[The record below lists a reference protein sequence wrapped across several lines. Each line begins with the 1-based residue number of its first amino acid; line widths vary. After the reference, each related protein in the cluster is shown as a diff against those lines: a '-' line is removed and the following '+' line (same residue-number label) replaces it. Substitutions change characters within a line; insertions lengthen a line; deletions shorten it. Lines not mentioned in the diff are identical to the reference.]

1 MKIEWMNLP
10 ERYAAGMRD
19 FLRFHGIE
27 EGTGGLHVR
36 LAPNQKEGIAISR
49 EGGEV
54 ELRLDDRGRVYR
66 ALTILKTHADEE
78 RFEYAEGRYFDTC
91 GAMFDGSQASS
102 LLNVASCKKLMLAL
116 AGMGYN
122 QMMLY
127 CEDCY
132 ELPGEPYWGNM
143 RPRFSQADFRALDD
157 YADSLGLE
165 LVPCIQTLGHLTE
178 AIKRP
183 PYARLADTKS
193 VLMVDEEATYAF
205 LEKMIASVSGCFRS
219 RRIHLGLDEAWDL
232 GLGDHLKKYGY
243 ETQAELMDRHVARVY
258 EIVRG
263 LGLTPMMW
271 ADMYFRA
278 RCESGGYY
286 EPQVRFTQ
294 ADRERV
300 PEEMRLIYWDY
311 YHTSP
316 DMYEA
321 MIDRYLEL
329 TDLKK
334 LVFAG
339 CARNVRTF
347 GSHYHKTV
355 ITTDPALTV
364 CKEKGVREVFAT
376 VWGDDHRESSTFA
389 VLPGLQLFAEHMYRE
404 APDEDWVRARF
415 EACACA
421 SWEAFMDV
429 DRLDAVPGF
438 NGDNDENLS
447 PSRAILWQDPLLGL
461 LDADLGEFDFA
472 PHYRCL
478 AESLRADAQANPRY
492 ADVFEFYA
500 ALARVL
506 EMKAGLGRALYAAY
520 QAGDRDALRRLA
532 DSLPELEERMQALR
546 RAHRAHFFTEY
557 KPVGW
562 EVLDI
567 RYGGAIMRLDT
578 AKARLDDYLSGKI
591 DHIEELEEQRLS
603 FSGTG
608 RLRQGLN
615 YLDICSASRV

>member
-10 ERYAAGMRD
+10 EKYAAGMRD

-27 EGTGGLHVR
+27 EGEGGLRVR

-271 ADMYFRA
+271 ADMY
-278 RCESGGYY
+278 
-286 EPQVRFTQ
+286 
-294 ADRERV
+294 
-300 PEEMRLIYWDY
+300 
-311 YHTSP
+311 
-316 DMYEA
+316 EA

-329 TDLKK
+329 TELKK

-364 CKEKGVREVFAT
+364 CKEMGVREVFAT

-429 DRLDAVPGF
+429 DRLDAVSGF

-461 LDADLGEFDFA
+461 LDGDLGEFDFA
-472 PHYRCL
+472 PHYRRL
-478 AESLRADAQANPRY
+478 AGSLCADAQANPQY

-532 DSLPELEERMQALR
+532 DSLPELEARMRALR

-608 RLRQGLN
+608 CLRQGLN

>member
-1 MKIEWMNLP
+1 MRIEWVNLP

-27 EGTGGLHVR
+27 EGEGGLRVR

-278 RCESGGYY
+278 RC
-286 EPQVRFTQ
+286 
-294 ADRERV
+294 
-300 PEEMRLIYWDY
+300 
-311 YHTSP
+311 
-316 DMYEA
+316 
-321 MIDRYLEL
+321 
-329 TDLKK
+329 
-334 LVFAG
+334 
-339 CARNVRTF
+339 
-347 GSHYHKTV
+347 
-355 ITTDPALTV
+355 
-364 CKEKGVREVFAT
+364 
-376 VWGDDHRESSTFA
+376 
-389 VLPGLQLFAEHMYRE
+389 
-404 APDEDWVRARF
+404 
-415 EACACA
+415 
-421 SWEAFMDV
+421 
-429 DRLDAVPGF
+429 
-438 NGDNDENLS
+438 
-447 PSRAILWQDPLLGL
+447 
-461 LDADLGEFDFA
+461 
-472 PHYRCL
+472 
-478 AESLRADAQANPRY
+478 
-492 ADVFEFYA
+492 
-500 ALARVL
+500 
-506 EMKAGLGRALYAAY
+506 
-520 QAGDRDALRRLA
+520 
-532 DSLPELEERMQALR
+532 
-546 RAHRAHFFTEY
+546 
-557 KPVGW
+557 
-562 EVLDI
+562 
-567 RYGGAIMRLDT
+567 
-578 AKARLDDYLSGKI
+578 
-591 DHIEELEEQRLS
+591 
-603 FSGTG
+603 
-608 RLRQGLN
+608 
-615 YLDICSASRV
+615 

>member
-1 MKIEWMNLP
+1 M
-10 ERYAAGMRD
+10 
-19 FLRFHGIE
+19 
-27 EGTGGLHVR
+27 
-36 LAPNQKEGIAISR
+36 
-49 EGGEV
+49 
-54 ELRLDDRGRVYR
+54 
-66 ALTILKTHADEE
+66 HADER
-78 RFEYAEGRYFDTC
+78 RFECAEGRYFDTC
-91 GAMFDGSQASS
+91 GAMIDGSQASS

-116 AGMGYN
+116 AGMSYN
-122 QMMLY
+122 QLMLY

-143 RPRFSQADFRALDD
+143 RPRFSQADFRVLDD
-157 YADSLGLE
+157 YADSLGIALT
-165 LVPCIQTLGHLTE
+165 PCIQTLGHLTE

-183 PYARLADTKS
+183 PYAALADTKS

-205 LEKMIASVSGCFRS
+205 LEKLIASVSGCFRS

-232 GLGDHLKKYGY
+232 GLGNHLKKYGY

-258 EIVRG
+258 EIARRHG
-263 LGLTPMMW
+263 MTPMMW

-286 EPQVRFTQ
+286 EPQVHFTP

-316 DMYEA
+316 DMYRA

-329 TDLKK
+329 TDVKK

-364 CKEKGVREVFAT
+364 CREKGVREVFAT

-389 VLPGLQLFAEHMYRE
+389 VLPGLQLFAEYMYRE
-404 APDEDWVRARF
+404 TPDEDWVKARF

-421 SWEAFMDV
+421 PWEAFMDV
-429 DRLDAVPGF
+429 NRLDAVPGF

-472 PHYRCL
+472 PHYRRL
-478 AESLRADAQANPRY
+478 AESLRADVQANPRY
-492 ADVFEFYA
+492 ADLFEFYT
-500 ALARVL
+500 ALTRVL
-506 EMKAGLGRALYAAY
+506 ERKAGLGRALYTAY
-520 QAGDRDALRRLA
+520 QAGDCDARIGRT
-532 DSLPELEERMQALR
+532 SLPSISRSAGRCWTSATAARSCGWIRRR
-546 RAHRAHFFTEY
+546 RALT
-557 KPVGW
+557 
-562 EVLDI
+562 
-567 RYGGAIMRLDT
+567 T
-578 AKARLDDYLSGKI
+578 
-591 DHIEELEEQRLS
+591 
-603 FSGTG
+603 T
-608 RLRQGLN
+608 
-615 YLDICSASRV
+615 

>member
-10 ERYAAGMRD
+10 ERYGEGMRE

-27 EGTGGLHVR
+27 EGAGGLRVR
-36 LAPNQKEGIAISR
+36 LAPYSKEGLRIRR
-49 EGGEV
+49 EGDEV
-54 ELRLDDRGRVYR
+54 EFALDDSGRVFR
-66 ALTILKTHADEE
+66 ALTLLLPHRDEE
-78 RFEYAEGRYFDTC
+78 RFEYAETRYFDVC

-102 LLNVASCKKLMLAL
+102 LLNRDSCKKLMLAL

-157 YADSLGLE
+157 FADSLGIE
-165 LVPCIQTLGHLTE
+165 LIPCIQTLGHLTE

-205 LEKMIASVSGCFRS
+205 LEKLIASVSACFRS

-232 GLGDHLKKYGY
+232 GLGQYLKKHGY
-243 ETQAELMDRHVARVY
+243 VTQGELMQRHIARVY
-258 EIVRG
+258 EIARKN
-263 LGLTPMMW
+263 GLTPMMW

-286 EPQVRFTQ
+286 EPQVQFSE
-294 ADRERV
+294 ADRASV
-300 PEEMRLIYWDY
+300 PEQMRLIYWDY
-311 YHTSP
+311 YHDSP
-316 DMYEA
+316 EMYEA
-321 MIDRYLEL
+321 MIKKYLEL
-329 TDLKK
+329 TDVGR

-347 GSHYHKTV
+347 GSHYHKTL
-355 ITTDPALTV
+355 ITTNPALSV
-364 CKEKGVREVFAT
+364 CKRLGVREVFTT

-389 VLPGLQLFAEHMYRE
+389 VLPGLQHFAEHMYRQE
-404 APDEDWVRARF
+404 VEEDWLRERF

-421 SWEAFMDV
+421 PWEAFMDI
-429 DRLDAVPGF
+429 DRLDAVEGF
-438 NGDNDENLS
+438 NGVNDENLS

-461 LDADLGEFDFA
+461 LDADLGDFDFA
-472 PHYRCL
+472 PHYAAL
-478 AESLRADAQANPRY
+478 AESLRADAQENPRY
-492 ADVFEFYA
+492 ADIFAFYA

-506 EMKAGLGRALYAAY
+506 ERKAGLGRSLYAAY
-520 QAGDRDALRRLA
+520 QAGDRAALSALR
-532 DSLPELEERMQALR
+532 DSIPALEERMRALR
-546 RAHRAHFFTEY
+546 LAHRAHFFTEY
-557 KPVGW
+557 QPVGW

-567 RYGGAIMRLDT
+567 RYGGALMRMDT

-591 DHIEELEEQRLS
+591 DCIEELEEQRLS
-603 FSGTG
+603 FSGNG

-615 YLDICSASRV
+615 YIEICSASRV